1 MRLALCVGLAL
12 PHASSGLLI
21 APTSARLVL
30 TPPPR
35 RAAVKL
41 REPADDLPQDSL
53 SLERAAL
60 AKQAEE
66 LSKAVEGLG
75 PADAARS
82 LASRVTEG
90 ASVSKALEALERA
103 RQEAG
108 GQTAED
114 YAATEAIG
122 RGASA
127 ASVATADEL
136 PDSFE
141 DSISRSA
148 TALADA
154 VDAGICRLVIEFD
167 TSAGDETYTL
177 LSRTMQFTQPLLP
190 RMAAALALEPA
201 EGAETGAP
209 GIQLL
214 FPDEGTAAMVK
225 QKWELPRGT
234 AVGSMGRVKLLQGA
248 TAVVLVSPGATEV
261 ATVQRLLKAID
272 AEAPATPVRGTSRA
286 IGKGEWSA
294 RGLGTRW

>member
-21 APTSARLVL
+21 APTSARLAL
-30 TPPPR
+30 TPSPR
-35 RAAVKL
+35 HATVKL
-41 REPADDLPQDSL
+41 REPADDQPRDSL
-53 SLERAAL
+53 SLERAAM

-75 PADAARS
+75 PADAARL

-90 ASVSKALEALERA
+90 ASMGKALEALERA

-108 GQTAED
+108 GQTADD
-114 YAATEAIG
+114 YAAAEAIG

-127 ASVATADEL
+127 SSVAMADEL
-136 PDSFE
+136 PDSFD

-148 TALADA
+148 AALADA
-154 VDAGICRLVIEFD
+154 VDAGVSRLVIEFD
-167 TSAGDETYTL
+167 TSAGDETFTL

-190 RMAAALALEPA
+190 RMAAALQLEPA
-201 EGAETGAP
+201 EGAEDGMP

-214 FPDEGTAAMVK
+214 LPDEGTAAMVR

-234 AVGSMGRVKLLQGA
+234 AVGSMGRIQLLQGA
-248 TAVVLVSPGATEV
+248 TALVLVSPGATEV
-261 ATVQRLLKAID
+261 ATVQRLLKAVD
-272 AEAPATPVRGTSRA
+272 ADAPATPVSDRRNG
-286 IGKGEWSA
+286 
-294 RGLGTRW
+294 